1 MGEGYNFQKLCDEMI
16 SRSRADEWQQ
26 AKLEWD
32 LEYVY
37 TVGDEQT
44 CLCGHHPIFQ
54 ICQLRNSVNRKL
66 AEVGNVCVHKF
77 LGMQSKRIFAALK
90 RIRADINK
98 SLNPRTLEMFVG
110 LKAISAQDEA
120 AYLEFWR
127 KRKHITEEQAKLRR
141 RVNEAI
147 LAYVARRSATA
158 MRPPS

>member
-16 SRSRADEWQQ
+16 TRSKATEWQQ
-26 AKLEWD
+26 AKIEWD

-37 TVGDEQT
+37 TVGEKQT

-54 ICQLRNSVNRKL
+54 ICQLRNAVNRNL

-77 LGMQSKRIFAALK
+77 LGMQSKRVFAALK

-98 SLNPRTLEMFVG
+98 PLNPKTLEMFVG
-110 LKAISAQDEA
+110 LGTISAQDEA

-127 KRKHITEEQAKLRR
+127 KRKCITEEQAKLKL
-141 RVNEAI
+141 RVNKAI
-147 LAYVARRSATA
+147 LAYVDKRAAA
-158 MRPPS
+158 AAPPP